1 MRKYAKLSLWSDQ
14 QRESL
19 VDVAHKAFAKTK
31 CHDATSLAWILR
43 DLTEN
48 GALVWD
54 DKPRQRKTY
63 RTIAGDVLSYMEHQ
77 GLLVRDSAGWYR
89 PRPMRLP

>member
-19 VDVAHKAFAKTK
+19 VDVARKAFAKTK

-54 DKPRQRKTY
+54 DYKPTHRKTFHI
-63 RTIAGDVLSYMEHQ
+63 IASDLLDHIERQ
-77 GLLVRDSAGWYR
+77 GLVVRESSGWYR
-89 PRPMRLP
+89 RRQ